1 MSDYIKGKGPF
12 GGNPVDPSRCRESVL
27 GHGYFCSHQ
36 CANPAK
42 FGNYCGVHS
51 AEAKAKRAAKQAE
64 NDRKNDAKWEAIALT
79 RKKAANH
86 DNLVSVLVAI
96 ADGHNDPRKLAT
108 AAIGRL
114 PQ

>member
-1 MSDYIKGKGPF
+1 MSDYIKRQGPF
-12 GGNPVDPSRCRESVL
+12 GGNPVDPSRCRESI
-27 GHGYFCSHQ
+27 CSGFHFHQ

-64 NDRKNDAKWEAIALT
+64 NDRKNDAKWEAIALN

>member
-1 MSDYIKGKGPF
+1 MSDYIKGKGPWRNHPA
-12 GGNPVDPSRCRESVL
+12 GRPRCREAVAGVWDS
-27 GHGYFCSHQ
+27 YQ
-36 CANPAK
+36 CQNPAK

-64 NDRKNDAKWEAIALT
+64 NDRKNDAKWEAIALN

>member
-12 GGNPVDPSRCRESVL
+12 GGNPVDPSRCRESVSGPL
-27 GHGYFCSHQ
+27 AWKAHQ
-36 CANPAK
+36 CRNPAK
-42 FGNYCGVHS
+42 FGNYCGIHS
-51 AEAKAKRAAKQAE
+51 AEAKAKRAARQAE

-79 RKKAANH
+79 GKKAANH

-96 ADGHNDPRKLAT
+96 ADGHNDPRNLAID
-108 AAIGRL
+108 ALDRL